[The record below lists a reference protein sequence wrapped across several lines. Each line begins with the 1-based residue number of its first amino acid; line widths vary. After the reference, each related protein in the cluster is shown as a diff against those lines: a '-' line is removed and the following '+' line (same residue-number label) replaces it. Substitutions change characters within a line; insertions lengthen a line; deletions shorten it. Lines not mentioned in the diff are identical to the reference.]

1 MQQPYKNRSAEEL
14 AKALTQAKE
23 QYEVKKALGLKLNM
37 SRGVPERR
45 QLDISMGL
53 FTCLSGPED
62 YMENGLET
70 RNYGVL
76 DGLPAAKALFA
87 ELLEV
92 PPDQII
98 VGGNSSLNLM
108 YDTVQRGMQFGFGG
122 CLPWNKQSRVVFLC
136 PVPGYDRHF
145 TICER
150 LGIEMRP
157 IPMTPTGPDM
167 DEVRRQVK
175 DPAVK
180 GIWCVPKYSNP
191 DGVVYSDETVRAF
204 ATLQPAAADFRIFWD
219 NAYCVHSLY
228 EEDDVLLNLQAEAEK
243 AGNPNLAFTFA
254 STSKITFPGSGVA
267 CMAGGKEDI
276 AYIVS
281 LMQAQTIGPDK
292 VNQLRHVRFFKNA
305 DAIRDHMK
313 KHADIIRPKFEA
325 VLERLESELAGLEI
339 ASWTK
344 PKGGYFISLD
354 VMPGTAKRVV
364 ALAAE
369 AGVIMTPAGS
379 TWPYKKDPNDSNIRI
394 APTFPTQEEIE
405 KATDTLCACVKLA
418 TLEKLTSEK

>member
-1 MQQPYKNRSAEEL
+1 MQHPYKERSREEL
-14 AKALTQAKE
+14 MCALAEARAEFET
-23 QYEVKKALGLKLNM
+23 KKALGLKLNM
-37 SRGVPERR
+37 SRGIPERR
-45 QLDISMGL
+45 QLDLSMEML
-53 FTCLSGPED
+53 SCLESPED
-62 YMENGLET
+62 YIEAGVDT
-70 RNYGVL
+70 RNYGGV
-76 DGLPAAKALFA
+76 DGLASAKKLFA
-87 ELLEV
+87 ELLDVSPEQV
-92 PPDQII
+92 I

-122 CLPWNKQSRVVFLC
+122 CLPWGKQSRVAFLC

-145 TICER
+145 TICEK

-191 DGVVYSDETVRAF
+191 EGVVYSDETVRAF

-219 NAYCVHSLY
+219 NAYCVHGLY
-228 EEDDVLLNLQAEAEK
+228 DEDDTLLNLQKEAEK
-243 AGNPNLAFTFA
+243 AGNPNIAFTFA
-254 STSKITFPGSGVA
+254 STSKITFPGAGVA
-267 CMAGGKEDI
+267 CMAGGREDI

-292 VNQLRHVRFFKNA
+292 INQLRHVRYFKNA
-305 DAIRDHMK
+305 DGIRAHMK
-313 KHADIIRPKFEA
+313 KHAEIVRPKFEA
-325 VLERLESELAGLEI
+325 VLERLERELGGLGI
-339 ASWTK
+339 AAWTK
-344 PKGGYFISLD
+344 PRGGYFISLD
-354 VMPGTAKRVV
+354 VLPGTARRTI

-369 AGVIMTPAGS
+369 AGVVLTPAGS

-405 KATDTLCACVKLA
+405 KAAETLCACVKLA
-418 TLEKLTSEK
+418 ALEKLTEN